1 MVMPAMEGEQQ
12 QDDENQ
18 QPLKTRMTA
27 SSRRMRNSTHQRLMK
42 QGTRWSGALEKE
54 RWDEERQARRG
65 NTRKIFTQ
73 PSMKLNLSKIAR
85 YFLITPHR
93 FFVDK
98 PRARQNKRKQ
108 CGLRMLLRLRMRQ
121 RTSAA
126 ILRLLQ
132 ALLLLITR
140 ANSCTR
146 TYYQYCSIMYARGA
160 GRAAAP
166 RGRAGPRGRGGG
178 RGRGRGRGGG
188 GGGGR
193 GPPPQQR
200 WRSSDFSETIEEIGV
215 PPSSSQSGATTIS
228 IAVEGCCHGALDPIY
243 ERLQQHTQKT
253 GRTVDLCICCG
264 DFQSLRHPADFHS
277 FAVPPKYREMGT
289 FYQYYAGAKVA
300 PILTIFIGGNHEA
313 SQSLQELYYG
323 GWVAPNIYYLGA
335 AGVVNYRGIRIGGI
349 SGIYKSHDHLQ
360 SRFELP
366 PYDSKTMRSVYHY
379 RNLETYRLKC
389 LDTIK
394 RKRLDIM
401 LSHDWPQ
408 GIEQHGDTEG
418 LIRRKPF
425 FRQEIAENSLGS
437 PPAYDLLCTLQP
449 SYWFSAHLHVKFQAT
464 VKHPSGPAEAAAA
477 EETNNKSRA
486 TAEASSPTTMLVP
499 SQAIKTLAEK
509 KSLDD
514 DDNKEPAKMAA
525 TSTVSESGNGGE
537 PKVTQF
543 VAPEASSTHPDAQ
556 PDLTDLMTQFL
567 SLDKCL
573 PRRQYLS
580 IVNLPVDVNA
590 PAKLQ
595 YDIEW
600 LAILRKTHHMFAAD
614 RKHRVQVPADVEHRV
629 TDAELAW
636 VRDRLGGADDAAV
649 IPENFAATVPL
660 YVEPA
665 DPRQRS
671 LPPPLPHMGNPQ
683 TDRLLEHVL
692 GLEHLPN
699 LTIPY
704 RNSGAEPPPAP
715 YPPAAAMQRAGAS
728 IKDENEID
736 LDEDGDGDDDA
747 GKVAAEDDADEI
759 NIEEEDG
766 GGASTDDKPPD
777 DKRPRLGQV

>member
-1 MVMPAMEGEQQ
+1 
-12 QDDENQ
+12 
-18 QPLKTRMTA
+18 
-27 SSRRMRNSTHQRLMK
+27 MRH
-42 QGTRWSGALEKE
+42 
-54 RWDEERQARRG
+54 
-65 NTRKIFTQ
+65 
-73 PSMKLNLSKIAR
+73 
-85 YFLITPHR
+85 
-93 FFVDK
+93 
-98 PRARQNKRKQ
+98 
-108 CGLRMLLRLRMRQ
+108 
-121 RTSAA
+121 AA
-126 ILRLLQ
+126 VLWLLQ
-132 ALLLLITR
+132 ALLLLISR
-140 ANSCTR
+140 ANSYLR
-146 TYYQYCSIMYARGA
+146 TTYQYSITKPSSSIMYARGGGGGRFA
-160 GRAAAP
+160 GRP
-166 RGRAGPRGRGGG
+166 RGRGRGGG
-178 RGRGRGRGGG
+178 RGRGR

-215 PPSSSQSGATTIS
+215 PPSSQGTTIS

-243 ERLQQHTQKT
+243 ERLQQHSQKT
-253 GRTVDLCICCG
+253 GRPVDLCICCG

-277 FAVPPKYREMGT
+277 FAVPPKYREMGS
-289 FYQYYAGAKVA
+289 FYQYYTGAKVA

-366 PYDSKTMRSVYHY
+366 PYDPKTLRSVYHY

-389 LDTIK
+389 LDTTK

-464 VKHPSGPAEAAAA
+464 VKHHSGPAAAAA
-477 EETNNKSRA
+477 EETSNKSSA
-486 TAEASSPTTMLVP
+486 AAEASSPSTMLVP
-499 SQAIKTLAEK
+499 SQAIKMSAQK
-509 KSLDD
+509 KTSDD
-514 DDNKEPAKMAA
+514 DDNEEPVKMAA
-525 TSTVSESGNGGE
+525 TSTVSETENGGE
-537 PKVTQF
+537 PKETQF

-595 YDIEW
+595 YDMEW
-600 LAILRKTHHMFAAD
+600 LAILRKTHHLFAAD
-614 RKHRVQVPADVEHRV
+614 RKHRVQVPRAVEHRV
-629 TDAELAW
+629 TDADLAW

-649 IPENFAATVPL
+649 VPENFAATVPL

-665 DPRQRS
+665 DPMQRS
-671 LPPPLPHMGNPQ
+671 LPRPLPHMGNPQ

-704 RNSGAEPPPAP
+704 RNSGAEPPPASH
-715 YPPAAAMQRAGAS
+715 PPAAAMQRTSAS

-736 LDEDGDGDDDA
+736 LDEDGDDDDDA

-759 NIEEEDG
+759 NIDEEDG
-766 GGASTDDKPPD
+766 GGASTDDMPPD
-777 DKRPRLGQV
+777 DKRPRLGQE